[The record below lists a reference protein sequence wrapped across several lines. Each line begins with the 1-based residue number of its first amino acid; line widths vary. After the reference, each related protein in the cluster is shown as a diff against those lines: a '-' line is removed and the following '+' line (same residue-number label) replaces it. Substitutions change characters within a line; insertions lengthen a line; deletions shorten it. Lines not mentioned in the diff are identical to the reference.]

1 MRTRPSGSRRGWA
14 QLSTS
19 AALNDKAFAE
29 TGKRLADHH
38 EGLGSPAALHVAEIQ
53 AWMVAAFEGVGRRC
67 GERFV
72 MSST

>member
-1 MRTRPSGSRRGWA
+1 VAHHDFVGWEE
-14 QLSTS
+14 
-19 AALNDKAFAE
+19 ALQ
-29 TGKRLADHH
+29 
-38 EGLGSPAALHVAEIQ
+38 VAEIQ